1 MGGKELTFD
10 VWRRGGLKFGG
21 GKSTGFGDFSRWR
34 GERMRKFLA
43 GGGNP
48 PPSALVGKTLMF
60 DYLTKTSIINL
71 KEFTVNSINCIVW
84 ESNLSIRTQK

>member
-1 MGGKELTFD
+1 MGGEELTFD

-21 GKSTGFGDFSRWR
+21 GKSTGFGDFSRWKGGGGGWR

-48 PPSALVGKTLMF
+48 PP
-60 DYLTKTSIINL
+60 
-71 KEFTVNSINCIVW
+71 
-84 ESNLSIRTQK
+84 